1 MSTINS
7 GLNDQ
12 MVSSM
17 ASQQAQNLAQS
28 NVANENSQASSLTVE
43 NVNKVIS
50 QVCGSQETNT
60 HR

>member
-12 MVSSM
+12 MVSSI
-17 ASQQAQNLAQS
+17 ASQQAQNLTQFNA
-28 NVANENSQASSLTVE
+28 ANENSQANDLTVE

-60 HR
+60 HK